1 MRIDFEKLMKDFSA
15 DLSKR
20 TGLLTEDSIRYY
32 IFKSLLSQDDTLDNY
47 TLELP
52 YESIIPGK
60 NEKRFPIV
68 LSSDDGLIR
77 KIGERLDQEL
87 DLYHDGGEESVCM
100 EIKFHRHSSKVAFPH
115 PDSAG
120 SLFNDMRRLQLI
132 QPSGEKH
139 IRRLFLYATDDEM
152 HNYLSKTK
160 PGEYR
165 ETLRNFYT
173 LARGQQMEFVMPKDS
188 PKTFRKTSSKSFSEQ
203 FNKQFPDWKSGIRI
217 KTIWTGN
224 NISCASPSL
233 KSGRLFLRL
242 YEII

>member
-1 MRIDFEKLMKDFSA
+1 MRIDFEKLMEDFSA

-32 IFKSLLSQDDTLDNY
+32 VFKSFLSQDGILDNY

-68 LSSDDGLIR
+68 LSPDDGLIR

-87 DLYHDGGEESVCM
+87 DLYHEAGEESVCM

-132 QPSGEKH
+132 QPSGERH
-139 IRRLFLYATDDEM
+139 IRRLFLYVTDDEM
-152 HNYLSKTK
+152 HNYLSKVR
-160 PGEYR
+160 PGKYR
-165 ETLRNFYT
+165 KSLRSFYT
-173 LARGQQMEFVMPKDS
+173 MGRGQQMDFVLPSDC
-188 PKTFRKTSSKSFSEQ
+188 PKTFRRTSSKSFSEQ
-203 FNKQFPDWKSGIRI
+203 YNKQFPAWKSGIKV
-217 KTIWTGN
+217 KTIWTID
-224 NISCASPSL
+224 NISCGSPSL